1 MSPARILEII
11 EEATNEPNLE
21 ETTELHSLAGWNSL
35 AVMSLIAD
43 VDSEFDLQIDL
54 QKLGKCDSV
63 GEVIALI
70 VAEMNNSSA
79 D

>member
-11 EEATNEPNLE
+11 EEATNEPNLK